1 MTTRRSLI
9 LGAGAGA
16 LASLMPRLA
25 LAAAATERRFVFIL
39 LRGGMDGLNAVVPYA
54 DPGYAAAR
62 KQLAIEVGS
71 GAGHKLDGH
80 FALHPALART
90 AALYRQGEAMAVHA
104 VATPYRDRSHFDA
117 QNLLETGGG
126 KPHLVKD
133 GWLNRLLALLPDSA
147 SRGVALSPAL
157 PLIAQGPVPVTTHAP
172 SALPGASADLMARVD
187 RLYADDALLQ
197 PLWAKA
203 IEARRLDSSGAAAG
217 LPVLAKLAA
226 GFLTKPD
233 GARVAVIESDGWDT
247 HAQQLIRHGIYLSH
261 LDAALGALKEGLGTA
276 WADTLVVAA
285 TEFGRTVAVNG
296 TGGTD
301 HGTASAVLL
310 AGGAV
315 RGGRVVAD
323 WPGLAPAAL
332 HEGRDL
338 RPTTDLYAL
347 LVGALSDHFALDG
360 EAAGRALFPGASIRP
375 LEGLIRT

>member
-1 MTTRRSLI
+1 MPTRRSLI

-25 LAAAATERRFVFIL
+25 LAAPATDRRFVFIL
-39 LRGGMDGLNAVVPYA
+39 LRGGMDGLNTVIPYA
-54 DPGYAAAR
+54 DPAYAAAR
-62 KQLAIEVGS
+62 RQLAIEVGD
-71 GAGHKLDGH
+71 GAGHKLDGQ
-80 FALHPALART
+80 FALHPSLART
-90 AALYRQGEAMAVHA
+90 AAMYDQGEAMVVHA

-117 QNLLETGGG
+117 QNLLETGGA
-126 KPHLVKD
+126 KPHLVRD
-133 GWLNRLLALLPDSA
+133 GWVNRLLALLPDAA

-157 PLIAQGPVPVTTHAP
+157 PLVAQGSVPVTTHAP
-172 SALPGASADLMARVD
+172 SALPSASADLIARVG

-203 IEARRLDSSGAAAG
+203 VAARGLDSSGAAAG

-226 GFLTKPD
+226 GFLAKPD

-247 HAQQLIRHGIYLSH
+247 HAQQLVRHGIYLSH
-261 LDAALGALKEGLGTA
+261 LDAALGALKDGLGAA

-285 TEFGRTVAVNG
+285 TEFGRTVAING

-301 HGTASAVLL
+301 HGTASAALL

-323 WPGLAPAAL
+323 WPGLAPSAL

-347 LVGALSDHFALDG
+347 LAGTLAEHLGLDG
-360 EAAGRALFPGASIRP
+360 ERAGRVLFPGATIRP